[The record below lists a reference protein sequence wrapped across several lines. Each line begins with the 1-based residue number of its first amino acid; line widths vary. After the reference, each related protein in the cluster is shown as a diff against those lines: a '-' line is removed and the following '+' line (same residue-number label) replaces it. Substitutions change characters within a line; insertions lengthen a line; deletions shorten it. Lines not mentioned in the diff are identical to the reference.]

1 VGEAVNST
9 NSLEQQTDYL
19 RQRAE
24 QFASFAKIQ
33 HRRQGRGVVVIGWPA
48 PDFLKVED
56 LLDSTSYLPEGELAL
71 AGFDTGDELIRAVR
85 EYDPA
90 KQAIIM
96 CIEAMRMSF
105 NVHVLTAIC
114 GYGAPQRYTSH

>member
-1 VGEAVNST
+1 MNSA
-9 NSLEQQTDYL
+9 NPLDQQRDYL
-19 RQRAE
+19 GQRAE

-33 HRRQGRGVVVIGWPA
+33 HEHRGRGVVVIGWPA
-48 PDFLKVED
+48 PDFLKLED
-56 LLDSTSYLPEGELAL
+56 ILDSTSYLPEDALAL
-71 AGFDTGDELIRAVR
+71 AGFDTADELIQVVR

-105 NVHVLTAIC
+105 NVHVLTAIY